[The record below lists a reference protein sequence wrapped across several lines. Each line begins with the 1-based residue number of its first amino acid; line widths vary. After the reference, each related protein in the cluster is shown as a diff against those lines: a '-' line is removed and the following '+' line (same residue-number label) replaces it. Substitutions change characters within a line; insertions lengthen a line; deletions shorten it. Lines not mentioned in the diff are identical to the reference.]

1 MKYTV
6 LWRPTAE
13 RKLNEIWN
21 EAANKVAVSQA
32 ADEIDAQLRSRASQ
46 VGESRDGEAQ
56 FLSVGPLAVYFG
68 VHEDDRTVDVWAV
81 FQV

>member
-21 EAANKVAVSQA
+21 ESANKIAVSQA
-32 ADEIDAQLRSRASQ
+32 ADDIDAQLRSRASQ
-46 VGESRDGEAQ
+46 AGESRDGEAR
-56 FLSVGPLAVYFG
+56 FLSAGPLAVYFD